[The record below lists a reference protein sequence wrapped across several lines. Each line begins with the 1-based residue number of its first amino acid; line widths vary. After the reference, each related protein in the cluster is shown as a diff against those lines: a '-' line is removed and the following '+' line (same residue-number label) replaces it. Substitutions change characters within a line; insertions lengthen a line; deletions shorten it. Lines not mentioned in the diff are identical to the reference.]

1 MPSATAL
8 PIPVE
13 DELGYYIQNGS
24 TRQWFPKT
32 GINPAAVPRVGQ
44 EESETLTLSHIL
56 PNPEAGSS
64 STSEQQSSVINQQD
78 HSEARSQPPLRS
90 PNNDEEYNSDID
102 ENRDPVDSAQN
113 KAVQSSDET

>member
-64 STSEQQSSVINQQD
+64 STSEQQSNVIDQ
-78 HSEARSQPPLRS
+78 
-90 PNNDEEYNSDID
+90 
-102 ENRDPVDSAQN
+102 
-113 KAVQSSDET
+113 